1 MLKPRTWDS
10 LLSSHRH
17 SPSYPSP
24 GLVISISTSVDLNSH
39 YHPLSGVAITF
50 HLNWNYRLLI
60 GIHFWSIL
68 IHSTHSWQSLIGISL
83 PVQSLQWFPFTSG
96 ISDRIL
102 IKVQITLHDL
112 SSRSPSFDSL
122 FSSDSNNLSG
132 PAKISS
138 ESGPLHGLLPQ
149 PDVKSEQPLRIIT
162 LNCGVRESFLRS
174 EEWVPPCSLAQ
185 STSLEPIK
193 VTLMIYLF
201 LVCLPTG
208 L

>member
-10 LLSSHRH
+10 LWSSHRH

-24 GLVISISTSVDLNSH
+24 GLVISISASVDLNSH

-50 HLNWNYRLLI
+50 HLNWNHRLLM

-68 IHSTHSWQSLIGISL
+68 HIADKVLLVYHFLFKAYIGFRS
-83 PVQSLQWFPFTSG
+83 QAR

-102 IKVQITLHDL
+102 TKVQTALHDL
-112 SSRSPSFDSL
+112 SSRSPSSDSL
-122 FSSDSNNLSG
+122 FSSDSNILSG
-132 PAKISS
+132 PAEISS
-138 ESGPLHGLLPQ
+138 ESGPLHRLLPQ

-162 LNCGVRESFLRS
+162 LNCGVRGSFLRS

-193 VTLMIYLF
+193 ATLMTYLF